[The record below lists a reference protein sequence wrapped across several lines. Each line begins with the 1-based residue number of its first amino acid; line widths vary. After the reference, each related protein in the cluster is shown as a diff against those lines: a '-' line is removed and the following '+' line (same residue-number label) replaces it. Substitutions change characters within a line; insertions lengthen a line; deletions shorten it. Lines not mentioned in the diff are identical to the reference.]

1 MRVLIFSVVLT
12 HIPVALVQLLE
23 LRDVGKSSDICR
35 VTNES
40 KESSGE
46 HRDGCEKL
54 GLRNGGACVV
64 TLVEE
69 VDGFHA
75 GIFLVAD
82 LQLVKLAKQIN
93 QPLHHLHAVLTEAKE
108 SDTDLSIT
116 WEICSKQ
123 TNVLEV

>member
-12 HIPVALVQLLE
+12 HIPVALVQQLK

-54 GLRNGGACVV
+54 GLRSGGACVV

-108 SDTDLSIT
+108 SDTDLSIM

-123 TNVLEV
+123 TNVQEV